1 MQFRIALVDP
11 HALIPTIGDVRQMR
25 IERSAEASD
34 RGGQRILEVAVLP
47 FAESMPRHLDV
58 TAEMA
63 FLRIEFR
70 NLLAI
75 FRRQQLFYHGAAIV
89 AEVFR

>member
-1 MQFRIALVDP
+1 
-11 HALIPTIGDVRQMR
+11 
-25 IERSAEASD
+25 
-34 RGGQRILEVAVLP
+34 
-47 FAESMPRHLDV
+47 MPRHLDV

-75 FRRQQLFYHGAAIV
+75 FRRQQLFYHGAGIA

>member
-1 MQFRIALVDP
+1 
-11 HALIPTIGDVRQMR
+11 
-25 IERSAEASD
+25 
-34 RGGQRILEVAVLP
+34 
-47 FAESMPRHLDV
+47 MPRHLDV

-75 FRRQQLFYHGAAIV
+75 FRRQQLFYHGAAIA